1 MVASIGAW
9 ARRGATAVAAGR
21 VAIGVVALAA
31 PPVVGRPWVGDPASS
46 TEGRV
51 LARALGGRDLALGL
65 GALAALHGPADTGS
79 AVAGSAATWV
89 GLAAV
94 ADACD
99 AVTTAIAWP
108 RLPATKWLVAAS
120 AAGAAA
126 IGAVAAWSLLTPEPP
141 NAT

>member
-1 MVASIGAW
+1 MTATISAW

-21 VAIGVVALAA
+21 VAIGVVALTA
-31 PPVVGRPWVGDPASS
+31 PPLVARPWVGEAAGSA
-46 TEGRV
+46 EGRV

-65 GALAALHGPADTGS
+65 GALAALTGQS
-79 AVAGSAATWV
+79 AAGSAMTWV

-99 AVTTAIAWP
+99 TVATVVAW
-108 RLPATKWLVAAS
+108 RKLPATKWLVAAT

-126 IGAVAAWSLLTPEPP
+126 IGAVATWSMVSGEPTG
-141 NAT
+141 AA

>member
-1 MVASIGAW
+1 MTATISAW

-21 VAIGVVALAA
+21 VAIGVVALTA
-31 PPVVGRPWVGDPASS
+31 PPLVARPWVGEVGDGA
-46 TEGRV
+46 EGRV

-65 GALAALHGPADTGS
+65 GALAALTGQS
-79 AVAGSAATWV
+79 GAGSAMTWV

-99 AVTTAIAWP
+99 TVATAVAW
-108 RLPATKWLVAAS
+108 RKLPATKWLVAAT

-126 IGAVAAWSLLTPEPP
+126 IGAVATWSMVSGEPTG
-141 NAT
+141 AA